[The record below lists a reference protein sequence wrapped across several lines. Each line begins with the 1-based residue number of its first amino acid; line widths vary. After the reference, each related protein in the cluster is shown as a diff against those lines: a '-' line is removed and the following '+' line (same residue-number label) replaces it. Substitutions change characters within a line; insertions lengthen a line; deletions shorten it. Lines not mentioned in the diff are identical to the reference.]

1 MNKGRIN
8 YKSSGVNIDEG
19 QKFIEDI
26 KSLIQKRNLKNALSN
41 IGSFSGYIKP
51 PKNFKDPVFA
61 LACDGVGTKISL
73 ALKQKNLSTIGIDL
87 VAMCVNDLIVS
98 GATPL
103 TFLDYYGVSKLNR
116 NKGKEIIT
124 GILKGCDE
132 AGCDLIGG
140 ETAEMPNH
148 YTKDNF
154 DLVGFAMGINERKNV
169 IDGSKVRE
177 NNVILALPSS
187 GFHSNGYSLINRI
200 ISSKND
206 RKLHKKLL
214 TPTKIYVKEVLEL
227 TKKLKINGM
236 AHITGGGLEE
246 NLSRINSSYTMI
258 IDRDKCKLKG
268 IFLEIMK
275 LGDVT
280 RNEMYKVF
288 NCGIGFCLVVN
299 KEDVE
304 KAKKINPKLF
314 EIGYVSKTEKKF
326 IFKN

>member
-1 MNKGRIN
+1 
-8 YKSSGVNIDEG
+8 
-19 QKFIEDI
+19 
-26 KSLIQKRNLKNALSN
+26 
-41 IGSFSGYIKP
+41 
-51 PKNFKDPVFA
+51 
-61 LACDGVGTKISL
+61 
-73 ALKQKNLSTIGIDL
+73 
-87 VAMCVNDLIVS
+87 MCVNDLVVS

-116 NKGKEIIT
+116 NKGKEIIK
-124 GILKGCDE
+124 GILKGCDQASCE
-132 AGCDLIGG
+132 LIGG

-154 DLVGFAMGINERKNV
+154 DLVGFAMGINERKNI
-169 IDGSKVRE
+169 IDGSKIRK
-177 NNVILALPSS
+177 NNAILALPSS
-187 GFHSNGYSLINRI
+187 GFHSNGYSLINKI
-200 ISSKND
+200 INSKKTD
-206 RKLHKKLL
+206 RKLQKKLL

-275 LGDVT
+275 LGNIT

-288 NCGIGFCLVVN
+288 NCGIGFCLILDR
-299 KEDVE
+299 EDVE
-304 KAKKINPKLF
+304 KAKKINSKLF

>member
-51 PKNFKDPVFA
+51 PKKFKDPVFA

-304 KAKKINPKLF
+304 KAKKINSKLF
-314 EIGYVSKTEKKF
+314 EIGCVSKTEKKF